1 MSHMRVNV
9 HDSLLSPLWLR
20 GAHLCLYETAAG
32 LLCLNSVQDQCC
44 DETLHSFHMDIHLSH
59 ITVSYVKQTS
69 VLFQYL

>member
-1 MSHMRVNV
+1 MRVNV
-9 HDSLLSPLWLR
+9 HDSLLYLLALAPWSTSVFI
-20 GAHLCLYETAAG
+20 ETAAG